1 MYKMRHFW
9 VIFQHCEEGGAN
21 NIRFGKKLSDFWRA
35 AHSEIILVILSS
47 PIYHP
52 RNNSEDFEDIIGIA
66 DPEEEDDDDE
76 PEEASKKWHHK
87 LLKSASG
94 VLRGQESPSQ
104 CVNEP
109 GGAEAEDGDGLL
121 DSLDEGLFSTSSVS
135 SPLKSQPPSN
145 PASSLTNSLILAMTL
160 ILIMHAMIA
169 NLWNALDA
177 EMVVMHI
184 ELIIM

>member
-1 MYKMRHFW
+1 MLLQVALRIHSQMMR
-9 VIFQHCEEGGAN
+9 
-21 NIRFGKKLSDFWRA
+21 KTK
-35 AHSEIILVILSS
+35 SS
-47 PIYHP
+47 
-52 RNNSEDFEDIIGIA
+52 
-66 DPEEEDDDDE
+66 
-76 PEEASKKWHHK
+76 ASLRWFSMNGNVPMPKKWHHK

-169 NLWNALDA
+169 NL
-177 EMVVMHI
+177 
-184 ELIIM
+184 